1 MPGVTTRHTFHCPP
15 WAALVNKT
23 VLVIGAVVTAP
34 MLLIAPMAMAVA
46 GAHSA
51 EAACKRQR
59 GWRR

>member
-1 MPGVTTRHTFHCPP
+1 M
-15 WAALVNKT
+15 NKT

-51 EAACKRQR
+51 EAACKRR
-59 GWRR
+59 PG